1 MAKIDSYLR
10 SIERFGATG
19 ATLVSGKS
27 VTLHFPTGD
36 RHATQVTSHELLVAM
51 VREVAPANARAAL
64 DTGRTVRFA
73 LDSGGVRYGL
83 LVTPHGAEWQLVIE
97 APPAEPTA
105 EPASFAAPSE
115 PARSVPPVVVA
126 EPERVGELASALAIE
141 RTQYDEGAS
150 DAAAPVQALLGRLI
164 SWARAQRASEL
175 RLSAGAPAM
184 ARIDRAW
191 ASAGEQPL
199 DGDVLARELGV
210 LAPAGARASWL
221 ERGEGWFVIAD
232 DTGRMRVTL
241 GRDLAG
247 PRAAIRFL
255 RAEAPACEALG
266 VPDVARGLLR
276 GRGLVVVAGA
286 PGSGKS
292 TTLSAL
298 VRELGLGLGV
308 PVCSLEEPIELAQR
322 TSALVSQREIGVH
335 VESFAAGLRSA
346 MRDGTHAIALGR
358 CDDEDSVAALGRALD
373 AGHLVLVEVAA
384 TSSATAL
391 ARLLGCTSSS
401 SRARQAIAEHL
412 RVVLFQTLCTRRDRG
427 QVAAYEVV
435 PGGAELTRV
444 VLEEHWDALAEVVA
458 RQHGAGAISLEDAVA
473 AARAI

>member
-1 MAKIDSYLR
+1 MAKIDTYLR

-51 VREVAPANARAAL
+51 VREVAPASAQAAL
-64 DTGRTVRFA
+64 ETGRTVRFA

-83 LVTPHGAEWQLVIE
+83 LVTPHGAEWQLVVE
-97 APPAEPTA
+97 VPPAE
-105 EPASFAAPSE
+105 APSE
-115 PARSVPPVVVA
+115 PRPAPPSEPPRPAPPVTMA

-141 RTQYDEGAS
+141 RTQYGEGAS
-150 DAAAPVQALLGRLI
+150 DAAQMQALLGRLI

-175 RLSAGAPAM
+175 RLCSGAPAM
-184 ARIDRAW
+184 ARVDRAW
-191 ASAGEQPL
+191 VSAGEQPL

-241 GRDLAG
+241 GRDLLG
-247 PRAAIRFL
+247 PRATVRFL
-255 RAEAPACEALG
+255 RAEAPTCEALG
-266 VPDVARGLLR
+266 VPEALRSLLR
-276 GRGLVVVAGA
+276 GRGLIVVAGA
-286 PGSGKS
+286 AGSGKS
-292 TTLSAL
+292 TTLAAL
-298 VRELGLGLGV
+298 VRDLGLGLGV

-322 TSALVSQREIGVH
+322 ANALISQREIGVH
-335 VESFAAGLRSA
+335 VESFAAGVRSA
-346 MRDGTHAIALGR
+346 MREGSHAIALGR
-358 CDDEDSVAALGRALD
+358 CDDEPSVTALSHALD

-384 TSSATAL
+384 SSSATAL
-391 ARLLGCTSSS
+391 ARLLGWVSNA
-401 SRARQAIAEHL
+401 SRARQSIAEHL
-412 RVVLFQTLCTRRDRG
+412 RAVTFQVLCTRRDRG
-427 QVAAYEVV
+427 HVAAYELV

-444 VLEEHWDALAEVVA
+444 VLEEHWEAVAEVLA
-458 RQHGAGAISLEDAVA
+458 RHRGSGAVSLDDAVA
-473 AARAI
+473 ALRGA

>member
-19 ATLVSGKS
+19 ATLLSGKS

-36 RHATQVTSHELLVAM
+36 RHATQVTSHELLVAI
-51 VREVAPANARAAL
+51 VREVAPAHAQAAL
-64 DTGRTVRFA
+64 ETGRTVRFA
-73 LDSGGVRYGL
+73 LDSGGARYGL

-97 APPAEPTA
+97 APPAEPA
-105 EPASFAAPSE
+105 AAPPRPASPSE
-115 PARSVPPVVVA
+115 PPRPAPPVAVA

-141 RTQYDEGAS
+141 RTPYDEGTS
-150 DAAAPVQALLGRLI
+150 DAARVQALLGRLI

-191 ASAGEQPL
+191 VSAGEQPL

-255 RAEAPACEALG
+255 RAEAPTCEALG
-266 VPDVARGLLR
+266 VPEVARGLLR
-276 GRGLVVVAGA
+276 GRGLVVVAGGA
-286 PGSGKS
+286 GSGKS
-292 TTLSAL
+292 TTLAAL
-298 VRELGLGLGV
+298 VRELGWGLGV

-322 TSALVSQREIGVH
+322 TSALISQREIGLH
-335 VESFAAGLRSA
+335 VESFAAGLRNA

-358 CDDEDSVAALGRALD
+358 CDEQACVAAVGRALD
-373 AGHLVLVEVAA
+373 AGHLVLVEVTAV
-384 TSSATAL
+384 SSAMAL
-391 ARLLGCTSSS
+391 ASLLGCAPSS
-401 SRARQAIAEHL
+401 SRARGALAEHL
-412 RVVLFQTLCTRRDRG
+412 RGVLFQTLCTRRDRG

-435 PGGAELTRV
+435 PGGAELARV
-444 VLEEHWDALAEVVA
+444 ILEEHWDAVAEVVA
-458 RQHGAGAISLEDAVA
+458 RHRGAGAISLEEAVA
-473 AARAI
+473 AVRGT

>member
-51 VREVAPANARAAL
+51 VREVAPSNARAAL
-64 DTGRTVRFA
+64 ETGRTVRFA

-105 EPASFAAPSE
+105 EAAALAAPSE

-150 DAAAPVQALLGRLI
+150 DTARVQALLGRLI
-164 SWARAQRASEL
+164 SWARAQRATEL
-175 RLSAGAPAM
+175 RLSTGAPAM
-184 ARIDRAW
+184 ARIDRVW
-191 ASAGEQPL
+191 VSAGEQPL

-247 PRAAIRFL
+247 PRAAVRFL

-266 VPDVARGLLR
+266 VPDVARGLLQ

-322 TSALVSQREIGVH
+322 ASALVSQREIGVH

-346 MRDGTHAIALGR
+346 VRDGTHAIALGR
-358 CDDEDSVAALGRALD
+358 CDDEDSVAALGQALD

-391 ARLLGCTSSS
+391 ARLLGGASSS

-412 RVVLFQTLCTRRDRG
+412 RVVLFQTLCARRDRG

-444 VLEEHWDALAEVVA
+444 VLEEHWDAVAEVVA

-473 AARAI
+473 AVRGI

>member
-51 VREVAPANARAAL
+51 VREIAPANARAAL
-64 DTGRTVRFA
+64 ETGRTVRFA

-83 LVTPHGAEWQLVIE
+83 LVTPHDAEWQLVIE
-97 APPAEPTA
+97 APPAEPVA
-105 EPASFAAPSE
+105 EPAAYVTPSE
-115 PARSVPPVVVA
+115 PARSAPPVAVA
-126 EPERVGELASALAIE
+126 EPERVGELASSLAIE
-141 RTQYDEGAS
+141 RTQYDEGPS
-150 DAAAPVQALLGRLI
+150 DAAPVQALLGRLI
-164 SWARAQRASEL
+164 SWARTQRASEL

-191 ASAGEQPL
+191 VSAGEQPL

-210 LAPAGARASWL
+210 LAPPGARASWL

-266 VPDVARGLLR
+266 VPEVVRGLLR
-276 GRGLVVVAGA
+276 GRGLVVVAGS

-292 TTLSAL
+292 TTLAAL

-322 TSALVSQREIGVH
+322 TSALVSQREVGVH

-358 CDDEDSVAALGRALD
+358 CDDEDSLVALGRALD
-373 AGHLVLVEVAA
+373 AGHLVLVQVAA

-391 ARLLGCTSSS
+391 ARLLGAASSS
-401 SRARQAIAEHL
+401 SRARESIAEHL
-412 RVVLFQTLCTRRDRG
+412 RVVLFQTLCARRDRG

-435 PGGAELTRV
+435 PGGGDLTRV
-444 VLEEHWDALAEVVA
+444 VREEHWDAVAEVVA
-458 RQHGAGAISLEDAVA
+458 RQHAAGAISLEDAVA
-473 AARAI
+473 ALRGT